1 MVCLLQQN
9 VKKIK
14 QNKKIFRDAF
24 LCTSNFNSLS
34 LVVKANLKQKAKI
47 DMTGKMSKQMKTLLA
62 QLCPRTPRMSKIQF
76 ILQLLLIGLMI
87 LFHNHCLEKNSN
99 FQPK

>member
-24 LCTSNFNSLS
+24 RCTSNFNSLS
-34 LVVKANLKQKAKI
+34 LVAKANLKQKSEI
-47 DMTGKMSKQMKTLLA
+47 DMTGKMKTLLA
-62 QLCPRTPRMSKIQF
+62 QLCPPTPRMSKIQF
-76 ILQLLLIGLMI
+76 TLHLLLIGLMI
-87 LFHNHCLEKNSN
+87 LFYNHCLEKILK
-99 FQPK
+99 FPI